1 MENLLWGILAIVLC
15 ALGYA
20 LAYRQWQRRQVTR
33 ALLLIMAAGL
43 LLRVYAAADWYLH
56 NWDERYHAL
65 VAKNM
70 MQAPLRPVLYDEP
83 LLPYD
88 YRNWAGNHVWVHK
101 QPLPLWAMALSMS
114 VFGVHEMA
122 LRLPS
127 VLLTTLGI
135 WITFLIAAYLF
146 NPRVGLIAAFLYSI
160 HGLII
165 ELAAGRVATDHIDI
179 FFLFFIQL
187 AVLFAI
193 KYVQGKQFGYNILCG
208 ISIGLAILSKWLPAL
223 IVLPIWLLLVL
234 DSKKFSYKELA
245 LGGAVLC
252 GTLALV
258 FLPWQWYIFTAF
270 PAEARWES
278 DFNFKH
284 LTEALEGHSGPFYYH
299 FRKAVRLYG
308 ELIYL
313 PLAWLAWKT
322 ARRWNNYRRLMIFI
336 WFLVPF
342 AFFSLAATKM
352 QAYTLFAAPAIFI
365 IVGLFWH
372 YLYLYRNRFRYR
384 WAVST
389 VLVLLLALPIR
400 YSIERVKPFVVRERN
415 PAWAQ
420 ELRALDAALAEGG
433 KNVIFKAERPIET
446 MFYADCLAYPELP
459 DSLTLQRIAAAGYTI
474 YIRHPKTEAAADR
487 SKGKIIALGPGVG
500 YRRWGN

>member
-1 MENLLWGILAIVLC
+1 MENLLLGILTIALC
-15 ALGYA
+15 SLGYA
-20 LAYRQWQRRQVTR
+20 LAYRQWKLRQATR

-43 LLRVYAAADWYLH
+43 LLRVYAASDFYLH

-70 MQAPLRPVLYDEP
+70 MQNPLQPVLYGDP
-83 LLPYD
+83 ILPYD
-88 YRNWAGNHVWVHK
+88 YRNWAGNHIWVHK

-114 VFGVHEMA
+114 ILGTHEIA

-127 VLLTTLGI
+127 VLLTVLGI
-135 WITFLIAAYLF
+135 WVTFLIAAHLF
-146 NPRVGLIAAFLYSI
+146 NPRVGFVAAFLYSI

-193 KYVQGKQFGYNILCG
+193 KFVEGKRHIYNILCG

-234 DSKKFSYKELA
+234 DSKKFNHKEVVA
-245 LGGAVLC
+245 GGLILC
-252 GTLALV
+252 GALTLV

-270 PAEARWES
+270 PAEAQWES
-278 DFNFKH
+278 SFNFKH
-284 LTEALEGHSGPFYYH
+284 LTEVLEGHDGPVYYH
-299 FRKAVRLYG
+299 FRKAGRLYG

-313 PLAWLAWKT
+313 PLVWFAWKV
-322 ARRWNNYRRLMIFI
+322 ARRWNNYRRLLILT
-336 WFLVPF
+336 WFLVPY

-352 QAYTLFAAPAIFI
+352 QAYTLFVAPAIFI

-372 YLYLYRNRFRYR
+372 YLYFYRNRFRYP
-384 WAVST
+384 WAVLA
-389 VLVLLLALPIR
+389 VLILLLALPVR
-400 YSIERVKPFVVRERN
+400 YSLERVKPFVVRERN
-415 PAWAQ
+415 PVWAQ
-420 ELRALDAALAEGG
+420 ELRALGAALDGG
-433 KNVIFKAERPIET
+433 EKTVIFKAERPIET

-459 DSLTLQRIAAAGYTI
+459 DSLTLQRIAATGYAI
-474 YIRHPKTEAAADR
+474 YIRHPKEAGAER
-487 SKGKIIALGPGVG
+487 SKGETIAAGPGIS
-500 YRRWGN
+500 YRRWGK